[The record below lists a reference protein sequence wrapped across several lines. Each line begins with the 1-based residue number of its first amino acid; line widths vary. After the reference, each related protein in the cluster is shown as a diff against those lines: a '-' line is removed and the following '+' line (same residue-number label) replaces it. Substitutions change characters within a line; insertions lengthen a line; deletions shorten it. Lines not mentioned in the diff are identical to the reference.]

1 MKRNNLYFLSYTLFI
16 FICFVVKCFW
26 DYPLWGV
33 IVAAI
38 TTASC
43 LFACADIAEVVATE
57 YEKDVENFTPLLKS
71 AMAKCEKFDKDFSQ
85 HKSFF
90 ESRAKENDELAGIV
104 LEGINTIED
113 TRKELVK
120 IKKGLDFKEGLSK
133 LCKKITGPLVVLGNL
148 SFFCTATFEP
158 INGALVPMQDYLTVF
173 AFGVL
178 MLTQYWGGVVREEHI
193 ELEENYKEAN
203 KLLDEANEVL
213 PEAFKR
219 IKEEAKRSE
228 KSLLGVAKDT

>member
-16 FICFVVKCFW
+16 FICFAVKCFW

-43 LFACADIAEVVATE
+43 LFACADITEVVANE
-57 YEKDVENFTPLLKS
+57 YEKDVEKFTPLLKS
-71 AMAKCEKFDKDFSQ
+71 AMAKCEKLDKDISQ
-85 HKSFF
+85 HKAFF
-90 ESRAKENDELAGIV
+90 ESRAKESDGLAGIV
-104 LEGINTIED
+104 LEGIDVIED
-113 TRKELVK
+113 TKKELVK
-120 IKKGLDFKEGLSK
+120 IKKGLDSKEALSK
-133 LCKKITGPLVVLGNL
+133 FCKKITGSLVVLGNL
-148 SFFCTATFEP
+148 SFFCTVAFEP

-178 MLTQYWGGVVREEHI
+178 MLTQYLGGAVREEHV

-203 KLLDEANEVL
+203 KILDEADEVL
-213 PEAFKR
+213 LEAFKR
-219 IKEEAKRSE
+219 IKEEAER
-228 KSLLGVAKDT
+228 TC